1 MTDVITTS
9 HTAPQRRPSK
19 TLNRFIGRYWLVA
32 TLLVMI
38 AVFAFLRPQLLD
50 SSNIATILRSSALM
64 AIMILG
70 LTWVIAAGK
79 IDVSFM
85 QVAALANMTTAW
97 MLAGGSGWL
106 LAALCGVAVGALA
119 GLLNGTLIAILRIP
133 PLIVTIATGGICA
146 SIAAALGKG
155 TSIRIADAGPLGEM
169 LFTNWGPVPVIAVIA
184 ALLYLASWYAQ
195 EKLTFG
201 HYIFATAQNEEA
213 VNEAGVSARS
223 LILFLFVFSAVLSA
237 ITGVLL
243 AASLSSGQPM
253 IGSSYFIDGLT
264 AVLLGGMM
272 LRIGKPNV
280 LGTTTAILLLSVL
293 VSGSAMFGW
302 ADYQRQIIKGVLL
315 LVGVAVAMRAGRRTS
330 SHAQGA

>member
-1 MTDVITTS
+1 MTDITTT
-9 HTAPQRRPSK
+9 HPVADRRQSRMI
-19 TLNRFIGRYWLVA
+19 NWFIGRYWLVT

-85 QVAALANMTTAW
+85 HVAALSNMMTAW
-97 MLAGGSGWL
+97 LLAGGYGWP
-106 LAALCGVAVGALA
+106 LAALGGITVGALA
-119 GLLNGTLIAILRIP
+119 GLLNGTLIALLRIP

-155 TSIRIADAGPLGEM
+155 TSIRIADPGPLGEM
-169 LFTNWGPVPVIAVIA
+169 LFTNWGPVPVIAVVA
-184 ALLYLASWYAQ
+184 ALLYLVSWYAQ

-213 VNEAGVSARS
+213 VNEAGIPARS

-237 ITGVLL
+237 IAGVLL

-315 LVGVAVAMRAGRRTS
+315 LVGVAVAMRAGRSTS
-330 SHAQGA
+330 SKGN

>member
-1 MTDVITTS
+1 MTDVIADRSVARLDT
-9 HTAPQRRPSK
+9 PKSK
-19 TLNRFIGRYWLVA
+19 VRFVGRYWLLA
-32 TLLVMI
+32 TLVFMV
-38 AVFAFLRPQLLD
+38 AVFAFLRPQLVD

-85 QVAALANMTTAW
+85 HVAALGNMTTAFL
-97 MLAGGSGWL
+97 LAGGHSWF
-106 LAALCGVAVGALA
+106 AAGLVGVAVGAAA
-119 GLLNGTLIAILRIP
+119 GLVNGVLVAVMRIQ

-155 TSIRIADAGPLGEM
+155 TSIRIADAGPLGE
-169 LFTNWGPVPVIAVIA
+169 LIFTNIGPVPVIAILVA
-184 ALLYLASWYAQ
+184 GLYALSWYAQ

-201 HYIFATAQNEEA
+201 HYIFATAQSEAA
-213 VNEAGVSARS
+213 VNQAGISVRG
-223 LILFLFVFSAVLSA
+223 LLLMLFVFSGVTSA
-237 ITGVLL
+237 LAGVLL

-280 LGTTTAILLLSVL
+280 LGTTTAILILSVL
-293 VSGSAMFGW
+293 VSGSALLGW

-315 LVGVAVAMRAGRRTS
+315 LVGVTVAMRAGRATYSQHRET
-330 SHAQGA
+330 

>member
-1 MTDVITTS
+1 MTDVIADRS
-9 HTAPQRRPSK
+9 VARLEAPKSK
-19 TLNRFIGRYWLVA
+19 VRFIGRYWLLA
-32 TLLVMI
+32 TLVFMV
-38 AVFAFLRPQLLD
+38 AVFAFLRPHLVD

-85 QVAALANMTTAW
+85 HVAALGNMTTAF
-97 MLAGGSGWL
+97 L
-106 LAALCGVAVGALA
+106 LASGHGWFAAGLAGVAVGAVA
-119 GLLNGTLIAILRIP
+119 GLVNGVLVAVMRIQ

-155 TSIRIADAGPLGEM
+155 TSIRIADAGPLGE
-169 LFTNWGPVPVIAVIA
+169 LIFTNIGPIPVIAVFVA
-184 ALLYLASWYAQ
+184 GLYALSWYAQ

-201 HYIFATAQNEEA
+201 HYIFATAQSEPA
-213 VNEAGVSARS
+213 VNQAGISVRS
-223 LILFLFVFSAVLSA
+223 LLLLLFVFSGTMSA
-237 ITGVLL
+237 LAGVLL

-280 LGTTTAILLLSVL
+280 LGTTTAILILSVL
-293 VSGSAMFGW
+293 VSGSALLGW

-315 LVGVAVAMRAGRRTS
+315 LVGVTVAMRAGRATHSQHRE
-330 SHAQGA
+330 A

>member
-1 MTDVITTS
+1 MTDVIV
-9 HTAPQRRPSK
+9 HPSVARLDTQK
-19 TLNRFIGRYWLVA
+19 PKNGLVSRYWLLA
-32 TLLVMI
+32 TLVFMV
-38 AVFAFLRPQLLD
+38 AVFAFLRPQLVD
-50 SSNIATILRSSALM
+50 SSNIATILRSSALT

-85 QVAALANMTTAW
+85 HVAALGNMTTAYL
-97 MLAGGSGWL
+97 LAGGHGWL
-106 LAALCGVAVGALA
+106 VAGFSGVSVGAIAGLFNGLLVAVMRLQ
-119 GLLNGTLIAILRIP
+119 

-155 TSIRIADAGPLGEM
+155 TSIRIADPGPLGDFI
-169 LFTNWGPVPVIAVIA
+169 FTNIGPVPVIAIA
-184 ALLYLASWYAQ
+184 VAVLYALSWYAQ

-201 HYIFATAQNEEA
+201 HYIFATAQSEA
-213 VNEAGVSARS
+213 AVDQAGVSVRN
-223 LILFLFVFSAVLSA
+223 LLMLLFVFSGVMSA
-237 ITGVLL
+237 LTGVLL

-280 LGTTTAILLLSVL
+280 LGTTTAILILAVL
-293 VSGSAMFGW
+293 VSGSALLGW
-302 ADYQRQIIKGVLL
+302 ADYQRQIIKGILL
-315 LVGVAVAMRAGRRTS
+315 LIGVTVAMRAVNGRQS
-330 SHAQGA
+330 QHPEAS

>member
-1 MTDVITTS
+1 MTDVIST
-9 HTAPQRRPSK
+9 HAVAERRHSK
-19 TLNRFIGRYWLVA
+19 AINRIIGRYWLVA

-38 AVFAFLRPQLLD
+38 AVFALLRPQLLD
-50 SSNIATILRSSALM
+50 NSNIATILRSSALM

-85 QVAALANMTTAW
+85 QIAALGNMTTAW
-97 MLAGGSGWL
+97 LLASGSGWT
-106 LAALCGVAVGALA
+106 LAAICGVAVGAVA
-119 GLLNGTLIAILRIP
+119 GLLNGTLIAILGIP

-155 TSIRIADAGPLGEM
+155 TSIRIADAGLLGDL

-184 ALLYLASWYAQ
+184 ALFYLVSWYMQ

-201 HYIFATAQNEEA
+201 HYIFALAQNEKA
-213 VNEAGVSARS
+213 VSEAGIAARS
-223 LILFLFVFSAVLSA
+223 LLLFLFVFSGICSA
-237 ITGVLL
+237 IAGVLL

-264 AVLLGGMM
+264 AVLLGGLM

-280 LGTTTAILLLSVL
+280 LGTTTAVLLLSVL
-293 VSGSAMFGW
+293 VSGSAMLGW
-302 ADYQRQIIKGVLL
+302 ADYQRQIVKGVLL
-315 LVGVAVAMRAGRRTS
+315 LVGVAVAMQLGHRS
-330 SHAQGA
+330 SSPMQGA